1 MSKIFWLVGEKSG
14 DLHASYVLEKLNK
27 LGQFTHYG
35 VGGELMQK
43 QGFTSLFEFNRFNVM
58 GFVEVIKHLNFFL
71 RVEKQIKQILQT
83 NRPDL
88 IVLVDYP
95 GLNLRIAKIA
105 KEMGIKVLYYICPQF
120 WAWKHK
126 RVFKIKEYTDFV
138 CCINPFESSLL
149 DEYDIPNQYVG
160 HPVAE
165 EISAQLTKSAF
176 AQKFA
181 LDESKEWIGLFPGSR
196 RTEFINHF
204 KIFNQVALHNPQRLY
219 LLSIADKAFLEL
231 MPEDNTAKNII
242 IIENYNYDIMKH
254 SDFVVAK
261 SGTTTLETTLFGTPF
276 IIVYKV
282 NPITVAIAKRIA
294 KVKYIGLP
302 NLIVNEEIIPELI
315 QNDVNE
321 SRILNEIENILNDKE
336 RKRMLIT
343 RLSSIKSILG
353 DKSASQNTALQV
365 IKVLNNE

>member
-1 MSKIFWLVGEKSG
+1 MQKIFWLVGEKSG
-14 DLHASYVLEKLNK
+14 DLHASYVLEKLNN
-27 LGQFTHYG
+27 LGEFTHYG
-35 VGGELMQK
+35 VGGERMQK
-43 QGFTSLFEFNRFNVM
+43 QGLQSLFEFSRFNVM
-58 GFVEVIKHLNFFL
+58 GFVEVIKHLHFFL
-71 RVEKQIKQILQT
+71 SVEKEIKQILET

-88 IVLVDYP
+88 LVLVDYP

-105 KEMGIKVLYYICPQF
+105 KDMGIKVLYYICPQF

-138 CCINPFESSLL
+138 CCINPFESAML

-181 LDESKEWIGLFPGSR
+181 LDESKEWIGMFPGSR
-196 RTEFINHF
+196 RTEFIRHF
-204 KIFNQVALHNPQRLY
+204 EIFNQVALHNPQRLY
-219 LLSIADKAFLEL
+219 LLSISNKAFLGLIE
-231 MPEDNTAKNII
+231 PDKITKNIVL
-242 IIENYNYDIMKH
+242 IENYNYDIMKH

-261 SGTTTLETTLFGTPF
+261 SGTTTLETTLFATPF

-315 QNDVNE
+315 QNDVNP
-321 SRILNEIENILNDKE
+321 SRILSEIESVLQDEKRRTILIK
-336 RKRMLIT
+336 K
-343 RLSSIKSILG
+343 LSSINSMLG
-353 DKSASQNTALQV
+353 DKSASQNTSLQI
-365 IKVLNNE
+365 IKLLNNE